1 MKPTLI
7 EVKRDKNH
15 HRYTYDCSYYLD
27 PGSGCLF
34 LDSTGTLCVGNE
46 YKPSDRNRWRNGY
59 GEVYEARPEANPVPE
74 THPAGQSKDLKF
86 DAGKPRWSLLMRGLA
101 AALGGVVAV
110 LTFGAKKYAA
120 HSWRNVPN
128 GEERYLDAL
137 YRHLDALQRGEKTD
151 PESGLSHWSHVAT
164 NALFLHELEI
174 QNDNAK
180 P

>member
-1 MKPTLI
+1 MTT
-7 EVKRDKNH
+7 R
-15 HRYTYDCSYYLD
+15 
-27 PGSGCLF
+27 
-34 LDSTGTLCVGNE
+34 
-46 YKPSDRNRWRNGY
+46 
-59 GEVYEARPEANPVPE
+59 
-74 THPAGQSKDLKF
+74 DLKF

-101 AALGGVVAV
+101 TALGGVVAV
-110 LTFGAKKYAA
+110 LTFGAKKYEA
-120 HSWRNVPN
+120 HSWRNVSN

-137 YRHLDALQRGEKTD
+137 YRHLDALQRGEKID